1 MQTSLPL
8 FEGLLPEHLE
18 QIWRRLEPRR
28 FPRGA
33 VLLMEGDTAQ
43 GLYIIQSG
51 SADIYVADREGRE
64 QYICPVGPGA
74 TLGEMSLFTGEPV
87 SATVRAAT
95 ELDVLILW
103 PDDFHELA
111 AMYPQIYRHL
121 GALLAHR
128 LRDSVRRS
136 VGRRSHTVTLLE
148 DQGAPPLLGYALAAS
163 VAWHARASVL
173 LLVISDG
180 SHPELEGLAAAMQPR
195 PLAMRRTADP
205 LEVLVPAGAE
215 GHAAH
220 LLPAQSTG
228 RFALESWPGTL
239 EDLTSY
245 DHILVQFAGGISGS
259 GLRGRHVRLGTP
271 GLRQPAGAAAP
282 SGTILGWVP
291 GSTMQRPDRDGVLRV
306 PPLAPAD
313 DQALRTGLL
322 PATTAAGRA
331 LGWAAR
337 DLAGLKIGL
346 ALGAGTE
353 KGYAHLGVLKVLE
366 RAGVPVD
373 FIAGTSVGSTV
384 AAMYAA
390 GDPPDLIADR
400 LDHVAQVAFR
410 PVVPVRALLS
420 SAKVS
425 EGVKAACRGLR
436 FVDLDIPAAIVAAD
450 LASGREVVFRHG
462 LIWPAIMA
470 SISIPGIWPAQRIG
484 GYVLVDGGIVNP
496 VPSRVVCEMGADI
509 VIAVK
514 LGRHQQPAPVEATA
528 TAPGGPV
535 PAMMPAIT
543 RTLEIMQSKITTET
557 AAAATIQIEPTFKDE
572 PSGGLRNFRA
582 GRRYMRTGQ
591 VAAEMALPRLA
602 CALPWLPQS
611 L

>member
-1 MQTSLPL
+1 MQTTLPL
-8 FEGLLPEHLE
+8 FAGLAPEHLE
-18 QIWRRLEPRR
+18 QIWSRLEPRR
-28 FPRGA
+28 YPRGA
-33 VLLMEGDTAQ
+33 VVLLEGDTAQ
-43 GLYIIQSG
+43 GLYIIQAG
-51 SADIYVADREGRE
+51 SADIYVADRAGYE

-74 TLGEMSLFTGEPV
+74 TLGEMSLFTGERV

-95 ELDVLILW
+95 DLDVLILW

-111 AMYPQIYRHL
+111 AQYPQIYRHL

-128 LRDSVRRS
+128 LRDSMRRS
-136 VGRRSHTVTLLE
+136 VGRRSQTVTLL
-148 DQGAPPLLGYALAAS
+148 DDRGAPPLLGYALAAS
-163 VAWHARASVL
+163 VAWHARTSVL
-173 LLVISDG
+173 LLVISDAG
-180 SHPELEGLAAAMQPR
+180 SPELEGLAATMQAR
-195 PLAMRRTADP
+195 SLATRRAAAP
-205 LEVLVPAGAE
+205 LEVLVPDGPE
-215 GHAAH
+215 DYGAH
-220 LLPAQSTG
+220 LLPARPSG
-228 RFALESWPGTL
+228 PFALESLPGTL
-239 EDLTSY
+239 EDLGSY
-245 DHILVQFAGGISGS
+245 DHILVQFAGGISGA
-259 GLRGRHVRLGTP
+259 GLRGRRVRLGAP
-271 GLRQPAGAAAP
+271 GWAP
-282 SGTILGWVP
+282 SADAPPGVTILGWAL
-291 GSTMQRPDRDGVLRV
+291 GSTMQRPDRAGVLRV
-306 PPLAPAD
+306 PPLAVAD
-313 DQALRTGLL
+313 EQALRTGLL

-331 LGWAAR
+331 RGWAAR
-337 DLAGLKIGL
+337 DLAGLKVGL

-353 KGYAHLGVLKVLE
+353 KGYAHLGVLQVLD

-436 FVDLDIPAAIVAAD
+436 FEDLGIPTAIVAAD

-496 VPSRVVCEMGADI
+496 VPSRVVCEMGADV

-514 LGRHQQPAPVEATA
+514 LGRHQYPAPVAATA

-535 PAMMPAIT
+535 PTMMPTIT

-557 AAAATIQIEPTFKDE
+557 ASAATILIEPAFKDE

-591 VAAEMALPRLA
+591 LAAEMALPLIA
-602 CALPWLPQS
+602 DALPWLPRS

>member
-1 MQTSLPL
+1 MQTTLPL
-8 FEGLLPEHLE
+8 FAGLAPEHLE
-18 QIWRRLEPRR
+18 QIWSRLEPRR
-28 FPRGA
+28 YPRGA
-33 VLLMEGDTAQ
+33 VVLLEGDTAQ
-43 GLYIIQSG
+43 GLYIIQAG

-74 TLGEMSLFTGEPV
+74 TLGEMSLFTGERV

-95 ELDVLILW
+95 DLDVLILW
-103 PDDFHELA
+103 PDDFHQLA
-111 AMYPQIYRHL
+111 AEYPEIYRHL
-121 GALLAHR
+121 GTLLAHR

-136 VGRRSHTVTLLE
+136 VGRRSQTVTLLE

-163 VAWHARASVL
+163 MAWHTRASVL
-173 LLVISDG
+173 LLVISGG
-180 SHPELEGLAAAMQPR
+180 SNPELEGLAATMQGR
-195 PLAMRRTADP
+195 PLATRRAGS
-205 LEVLVPAGAE
+205 LEVLVPGGAADY
-215 GHAAH
+215 GAH
-220 LLPAQSTG
+220 LLAARPAG
-228 RFALESWPGTL
+228 PFALESLPGTL
-239 EDLTSY
+239 EDLGSY
-245 DHILVQFAGGISGS
+245 DHILVQFAGGISGA
-259 GLRGRHVRLGTP
+259 GVRGRHLRLGAP
-271 GLRQPAGAAAP
+271 GLASPASATPAAL
-282 SGTILGWVP
+282 SILGWAP
-291 GSTMQRPDRDGVLRV
+291 GSTRQRPDHAGVLRV
-306 PPLAPAD
+306 PPLGPAD

-337 DLAGLKIGL
+337 DLAGLKVGL

-353 KGYAHLGVLKVLE
+353 KGYAHLGVLRVLE
-366 RAGVPVD
+366 QAGVPVD

-390 GDPPDLIADR
+390 GDSPELIADR

-420 SAKVS
+420 SARVS

-436 FVDLDIPAAIVAAD
+436 FEDLGIPAAIVAAD
-450 LASGREVVFRHG
+450 LASGREVVFRRG

-496 VPSRVVCEMGADI
+496 VPSRVVCEMGADV

-514 LGRHQQPAPVEATA
+514 LGRHQYPAPVAATA

-557 AAAATIQIEPTFKDE
+557 AAAATILIEPVFKDE

-582 GRRYMRTGQ
+582 GRRYMHTGQ
-591 VAAEMALPRLA
+591 RAAEMALPRIA
-602 CALPWLPQS
+602 DALPWLPRA